1 MDATRAIADGDA
13 GARPWRAP
21 AGGGLRRCSRKASA
35 ERTRVSTRAVRVA
48 GRLGPIRKSPAADSV
63 IPLNGPPVFC

>member
-1 MDATRAIADGDA
+1 MDATRAIADGNA
-13 GARPWRAP
+13 GARPCGHRRRRAP
-21 AGGGLRRCSRKASA
+21 PVLAQGIG

-48 GRLGPIRKSPAADSV
+48 GRLGPVRKSPAADSV